1 MKFFWKMFI
10 TFLSIFFAIN
20 ISNIYADETDPV
32 VVQAIVQENYTQ
44 EITVL
49 LVKPDTEEVVK
60 TLKTLKINKNNNWVQ
75 ETNIPLGE
83 YKMRVYGEGLVA
95 RSITQLKATYM
106 VKKVIK
112 NPSVREKPCFVVI
125 EGDKKFISTYY
136 GLVDFQRKDGSYLKG
151 NYTNDELDKLYQEAI
166 GTQTGMFGSNKE
178 HKSTTEKESTENTT
192 SKETELKESNE
203 NIEEVDKI
211 DGRDYSSKMLSNE
224 MQLIIFIVS
233 IVLLS
238 AVFIIITFLKKNK
251 KI

>member
-1 MKFFWKMFI
+1 MFI

-20 ISNIYADETDPV
+20 ISNVYADETGPV

-44 EITVL
+44 EITAL

-60 TLKTLKINKNNNWVQ
+60 TLKINKDNNWVQ
-75 ETNIPLGE
+75 ETNVPLGE

-112 NPSVREKPCFVVI
+112 NPSVHEKPCFVVI

-151 NYTNDELDKLYQEAI
+151 NFSNDELDKFYQEAI
-166 GTQTGMFGSNKE
+166 GTQTGMFGSKKE
-178 HKSTTEKESTENTT
+178 NTITTELETTENITN
-192 SKETELKESNE
+192 KETEPKESKAGL
-203 NIEEVDKI
+203 EEIDKTEEH
-211 DGRDYSSKMLSNE
+211 DYSNKKLSNE
-224 MQLIIFIVS
+224 IKIIIPIVS

-238 AVFIIITFLKKNK
+238 VVAIITFLKKNK
-251 KI
+251 NI

>member
-1 MKFFWKMFI
+1 MFI

-20 ISNIYADETDPV
+20 ISNIYADETGPV

-44 EITVL
+44 EVTVL
-49 LVKPDTEEVVK
+49 LVKPDTEEVV
-60 TLKTLKINKNNNWVQ
+60 KTLKINKNNNWVQ

-151 NYTNDELDKLYQEAI
+151 NYTNDELDKFYQEAI
-166 GTQTGMFGSNKE
+166 GTQTGMFDSNKE
-178 HKSTTEKESTENTT
+178 NTITTVLETTENITN
-192 SKETELKESNE
+192 KETEPKESKADL
-203 NIEEVDKI
+203 EEIDKTEEH
-211 DGRDYSSKMLSNE
+211 DYSNKKLSNE
-224 MQLIIFIVS
+224 IKIIISIVS

-238 AVFIIITFLKKNK
+238 VVVIIITFFKKNK
-251 KI
+251 NI

>member
-1 MKFFWKMFI
+1 MKFFLKMFI

-20 ISNIYADETDPV
+20 ISNVYADETGPV

-49 LVKPDTEEVVK
+49 LVKSDTEEVVK
-60 TLKTLKINKNNNWVQ
+60 TLKINKDNNWVQ
-75 ETNIPLGE
+75 ETNVPLGE

-112 NPSVREKPCFVVI
+112 NPSVHEKPCFVVI

-166 GTQTGMFGSNKE
+166 GTQTGMFGSSKE
-178 HKSTTEKESTENTT
+178 NTITTVLETTENITN
-192 SKETELKESNE
+192 KETEQKENKEDSE
-203 NIEEVDKI
+203 KI
-211 DGRDYSSKMLSNE
+211 DKTEEHDYSNKKLSNE
-224 MQLIIFIVS
+224 IKIIIPIVS

-238 AVFIIITFLKKNK
+238 VVVIIIFLKKNK
-251 KI
+251 NI

>member
-1 MKFFWKMFI
+1 MFI

-20 ISNIYADETDPV
+20 ISNVYADETGPV

-49 LVKPDTEEVVK
+49 LVKSDTEEVV
-60 TLKTLKINKNNNWVQ
+60 KTLKINKNNNWVQ
-75 ETNIPLGE
+75 ETNVPLGE

-112 NPSVREKPCFVVI
+112 NPSVHEKPCFVVI
-125 EGDKKFISTYY
+125 EGEKKFISTYY

-151 NYTNDELDKLYQEAI
+151 NYTNDELDKFYQEAI
-166 GTQTGMFGSNKE
+166 GTQTGMFDSNKE
-178 HKSTTEKESTENTT
+178 NTITTVLETTENITN
-192 SKETELKESNE
+192 KETEPKESKADL
-203 NIEEVDKI
+203 EEIDKTEEH
-211 DGRDYSSKMLSNE
+211 DYSNKKLSNE
-224 MQLIIFIVS
+224 IKIIISIVS

-238 AVFIIITFLKKNK
+238 VVVIIITFFKKNK
-251 KI
+251 NI

>member
-1 MKFFWKMFI
+1 M
-10 TFLSIFFAIN
+10 SIFFAIN
-20 ISNIYADETDPV
+20 ISNVYADETGPV

-60 TLKTLKINKNNNWVQ
+60 TLKINKDNNWVQ
-75 ETNIPLGE
+75 ETNVPLGE

-112 NPSVREKPCFVVI
+112 NPSVYEKPCFVVI

-151 NYTNDELDKLYQEAI
+151 NYTNDELDKFYQEAI
-166 GTQTGMFGSNKE
+166 GTQTGMFGSKKE
-178 HKSTTEKESTENTT
+178 NTITTELETTENITN
-192 SKETELKESNE
+192 KETEPKESKADL
-203 NIEEVDKI
+203 EEIDKTEEH
-211 DGRDYSSKMLSNE
+211 DYSNKKLSNE
-224 MQLIIFIVS
+224 IKIIIPIVS

-238 AVFIIITFLKKNK
+238 VVVIIIFLKKNK
-251 KI
+251 NI

>member
-1 MKFFWKMFI
+1 
-10 TFLSIFFAIN
+10 
-20 ISNIYADETDPV
+20 V

-60 TLKTLKINKNNNWVQ
+60 TLKINKDNNWVQ
-75 ETNIPLGE
+75 ETNVPLGE

-112 NPSVREKPCFVVI
+112 NPSVYEKPCFVVI

-151 NYTNDELDKLYQEAI
+151 NFSNDELDKFYQEAI
-166 GTQTGMFGSNKE
+166 GTQTGMFGSKKE
-178 HKSTTEKESTENTT
+178 NTITTELETTENITN
-192 SKETELKESNE
+192 KETEPKESKADL
-203 NIEEVDKI
+203 EEIDKTEEH
-211 DGRDYSSKMLSNE
+211 DYSNKKLSNE
-224 MQLIIFIVS
+224 IKIIIPIVS

-238 AVFIIITFLKKNK
+238 VVVIIIFLKKNK
-251 KI
+251 NI

>member
-20 ISNIYADETDPV
+20 ISNVYADETGPV

-60 TLKTLKINKNNNWVQ
+60 TLKINKNNNWVQ

-83 YKMRVYGEGLVA
+83 YKMRVYGEGLVS

-203 NIEEVDKI
+203 NIEEVDKT

-251 KI
+251 NI

>member
-1 MKFFWKMFI
+1 M
-10 TFLSIFFAIN
+10 SIFFAIN
-20 ISNIYADETDPV
+20 ISNVYADETGPV

-60 TLKTLKINKNNNWVQ
+60 TLKINKDNNWVQ
-75 ETNIPLGE
+75 ETNVPLGE

-112 NPSVREKPCFVVI
+112 NPSVYEKPCFVVI

-151 NYTNDELDKLYQEAI
+151 NFSNDELDKFYQEAI
-166 GTQTGMFGSNKE
+166 GTQTGMFGSKKE
-178 HKSTTEKESTENTT
+178 NTITTELETTENITN
-192 SKETELKESNE
+192 KETEPKESKADL
-203 NIEEVDKI
+203 EEIDKTEEH
-211 DGRDYSSKMLSNE
+211 DYSNKKLSNE
-224 MQLIIFIVS
+224 IKIIIPIVS

-238 AVFIIITFLKKNK
+238 VVVIIIFLKKNK
-251 KI
+251 NI

>member
-1 MKFFWKMFI
+1 MFI